1 FIISTSPTKPDPET
15 RRRIRSHVMRGKNA
29 GKFRNPKNC
38 TSRPLDPSSNSE
50 PRPRNSSCETK
61 RKPNEAK
68 TAERWALVT
77 PSKVFSELLGY
88 GFGGDVHM
96 KPYMRVLI
104 YRAFTIVK
112 PATYGLQEITSA
124 NPNEDKLFCF
134 ANLIHYPGI
143 LHSILFTA
151 QAFHDVATGR
161 PYSTVALHHLAKALR
176 LLQESLND
184 CKKAVD
190 ISTMAVVT
198 SLAMAAAIT
207 GDLETAAKHMDGLKK
222 IVELRGGLQSLA
234 MASMIEHKARSIDM
248 ALAVGLGH
256 ALRFSQDEELS
267 WGPQIARSRRATRQF
282 SELDAAL
289 LQFGESRVM
298 TMRLDPRLL
307 NVWADLREFSE
318 MANSVTSRRGP
329 KVPAKT
335 ASLLEQSVP
344 HRLLLPHCPP
354 PTMQI
359 FHEFL
364 RVCMLA
370 YVKMLLI
377 RLKGIGKK
385 MVFLS
390 EWLRTVLTAF
400 RTNINHQLPL
410 DSDPAAAVKLLLWG
424 AFIAGVA
431 IFDDTEESWLNDLL
445 QRSLAVLELR
455 TWDDTRAVLKDF
467 LWIDAVFDEPG
478 RQLFQRLRV
487 DMCIERERRD
497 ALHFIPAIL
506 TLHSPASNYL

>member
-1 FIISTSPTKPDPET
+1 MNEFFESDNKSTVTKPSCVNNALRFTAAGDRDHFIISTSPTKPDPET

-29 GKFRNPKNC
+29 GKFRNPKNW

-50 PRPRNSSCETK
+50 PQ
-61 RKPNEAK
+61 
-68 TAERWALVT
+68 RWTLVT
-77 PSKVFSELLGY
+77 PSRVFSELLGY

-96 KPYMRVLI
+96 KPYMRLLI

-112 PATYGLQEITSA
+112 PVTYGLQEITSV

-161 PYSTVALHHLAKALR
+161 PYGTVALHHLAKALR

-184 CKKAVD
+184 RKKAVD

-234 MASMIEHKARSIDM
+234 MASMIEHKARSIDI

-256 ALRFSQDEELS
+256 DLRFTQDDELS
-267 WGPQIARSRRATRQF
+267 WSPQIARGRRAARRF

-318 MANSVTSRRGP
+318 LANSVTSRRGP

-344 HRLLLPHCPP
+344 HRLLRLG
-354 PTMQI
+354 I

-364 RVCMLA
+364 RICMLA

-390 EWLRTVLTAF
+390 EWLKRVLTRF
-400 RTNINHQLPL
+400 RTNINHQLL
-410 DSDPAAAVKLLLWG
+410 LGGDPAAAVKLLLWG

-431 IFDDTEESWLNDLL
+431 IFDDSEEIWLNDLL
-445 QRSLAVLELR
+445 QHSLAVLELR
-455 TWDDTRAVLKDF
+455 TWDDTRAVLKEF

-478 RQLFQRLRV
+478 RQLFQRLRPQIT
-487 DMCIERERRD
+487 C
-497 ALHFIPAIL
+497 
-506 TLHSPASNYL
+506 N

>member
-1 FIISTSPTKPDPET
+1 
-15 RRRIRSHVMRGKNA
+15 
-29 GKFRNPKNC
+29 
-38 TSRPLDPSSNSE
+38 
-50 PRPRNSSCETK
+50 
-61 RKPNEAK
+61 
-68 TAERWALVT
+68 
-77 PSKVFSELLGY
+77 
-88 GFGGDVHM
+88 
-96 KPYMRVLI
+96 
-104 YRAFTIVK
+104 
-112 PATYGLQEITSA
+112 
-124 NPNEDKLFCF
+124 
-134 ANLIHYPGI
+134 
-143 LHSILFTA
+143 
-151 QAFHDVATGR
+151 
-161 PYSTVALHHLAKALR
+161 
-176 LLQESLND
+176 
-184 CKKAVD
+184 
-190 ISTMAVVT
+190 
-198 SLAMAAAIT
+198 
-207 GDLETAAKHMDGLKK
+207 
-222 IVELRGGLQSLA
+222 
-234 MASMIEHKARSIDM
+234 M

-267 WGPQIARSRRATRQF
+267 WSPQIARSRRATRQF

-344 HRLLLPHCPP
+344 HRLLRLGVMDSHDMFRCVAANGDDNGVGTDLVVPHRPP
-354 PTMQI
+354 PTLQI

-431 IFDDTEESWLNDLL
+431 IFDDSEEVWLNDLL
-445 QRSLAVLELR
+445 QRSLAALGLR

-478 RQLFQRLRV
+478 RQLFQRLWV
-487 DMCIERERRD
+487 DMCIEGERRD
-497 ALHFIPAIL
+497 ALHFVPAIL